1 MASAFSKLTVQIGGN
16 IKGLQKSLRRSQKLV
31 STFSQNTRR
40 TINEAATAG
49 AKGFKNMVRSDAF
62 QTAAVAATGMGTA
75 MFGAVRTAMEFESA
89 MLKVKAISGATNDQF
104 KQLTDQAKL
113 LGRTTQ
119 FSASEAADAM
129 SFLSMAG
136 YDTNQ
141 ILSSTGHML
150 NLAAAAGMELGSAAD
165 IASNILG
172 GMGLKI
178 SDTNLVIDVLA
189 KTASSGNTN
198 IEMLG
203 ESFKNIAAI
212 APKAGVSIQDAGAA
226 FAVLGNSGIQAS
238 EAGTALRNILLR
250 LSAPPSEAAK
260 AFAKLG
266 VSTKDAAGNMR
277 PYADILRDM
286 DRRMKQLNLGTAEQT
301 ELQAAIFGVRAAA
314 SGATLQEAAANGELA
329 KMLDK
334 VTDSQG
340 AASEMAK
347 TMQSGLGGSLKRL
360 QSAAEGLAIAF
371 GGPLLSPI
379 ASALEGLSGLLSPI
393 AGLLEKMPVLAGAIA
408 LVAGAFVGL
417 VALSPFI
424 ASFISIASVLGPAI
438 AGMQIGATIAGWAGA
453 IGPALAAMGA
463 IITGPI
469 GITIGIIA
477 GLGLAIKA
485 LWDLCPP
492 FRAAVTAAFEGIKA
506 AGMFLW
512 EGIKAV
518 FDGIIQIFEGWIEYL
533 KGAFNIVVGIFTG
546 DSQRAVDGVA
556 QVFNGLGMIFE
567 PIIGAVKAI
576 WSGFANSLKFMFI
589 DVPVAIGEALWQLPG
604 KVMEVFGAIGQFI
617 QDFPAKFIEVGGKLI
632 DTIIQGVKD
641 RAGALVDTVKATLAQ
656 VRDLLPFS
664 DAKKGPLAQLTE
676 NGANVLTTMA
686 DGMHEKQGVLAQ
698 QFSLAAE
705 GGTTT
710 VQGMVQKLAEQ
721 FKSVPGLMGD
731 VGELIIDTVVEGLK
745 RKAEDLY
752 NTVKGIFGKVRQLLP
767 FSDAKEGPFSQL
779 TANGAAIIRTLI
791 DGIRQAAP
799 QLSSVL
805 SGVLPSLAPTA
816 ATAATPTGGGSFL
829 GNLLDVVAPIAS
841 TFNPMVGGVMAM
853 ATPVLDAILPPAPQ
867 PAAAGAGAG
876 MAPTIN
882 APVTI
887 NVAGTDASAEDI
899 ASQVEMAFS
908 NILSDAEAGVRAFL
922 ND

>member
-16 IKGLQKSLRRSQKLV
+16 IKGLQKSLKRSQKLV

-40 TINEAATAG
+40 TINEAAAAG

-141 ILSSTGHML
+141 ILASTGHML

-203 ESFKNIAAI
+203 ESFKSIAAI

-226 FAVLGNSGIQAS
+226 FAILGNSGIQAS

-260 AFAKLG
+260 AFDKLG
-266 VSTKDAAGNMR
+266 VSTKDASGNLR
-277 PYADILRDM
+277 PYADILSDM
-286 DRRMKQLNLGTAEQT
+286 DKRMRQLNLGTAEQT
-301 ELQAAIFGVRAAA
+301 ELQSAIFGVRAAA
-314 SGATLQEAAANGELA
+314 AGATLQEAAANGTLA
-329 KMLDK
+329 EMVDK

-340 AASEMAK
+340 AASDMAK
-347 TMQSGLGGSLKRL
+347 TMQSGLGGAMKRL

-371 GGPLLSPI
+371 GGPLLTPL
-379 ASALEGLSGLLSPI
+379 AAAMEGLSSLLSPV
-393 AGLLEKMPVLAGAIA
+393 AGLLEKFPVLSGAIA

-424 ASFISIASVLGPAI
+424 ASFISVASVLGPAI
-438 AGMQIGATIAGWAGA
+438 AAMKIGATIAGWAGM
-453 IGPALAAMGA
+453 IGPAIAALGA
-463 IITGPI
+463 VITGPI

-492 FRAAVTAAFEGIKA
+492 FRAGVTAAFEGIKA
-506 AGMFLW
+506 AGMVLW
-512 EGIKAV
+512 QGIQSV
-518 FDGIIQIFEGWIEYL
+518 FAGIVQIFEGWLMYV
-533 KGAFNIVVGIFTG
+533 KGVFNIVVGIFTG
-546 DSQRAVDGVA
+546 DSQRAVDGVG
-556 QVFNGLGMIFE
+556 QVFSGLGMIFE
-567 PIIGAVKAI
+567 PIIGAVSAI
-576 WSGFANSLKFMFI
+576 WSGFVTSLKFMFV
-589 DVPVAIGEALWQLPG
+589 DVPA
-604 KVMEVFGAIGQFI
+604 AIGQALWELPGLVMNVFNHVGEFI
-617 QDFPAKFIEVGGKLI
+617 RGFPAKFVEVGKALI

-641 RAGALVDTVKATLAQ
+641 RAVALVDTVKATLAQ
-656 VRDLLPFS
+656 VRDMLPFS
-664 DAKKGPLAQLTE
+664 DAKKGPLSQLTE

-686 DGMHEKQGVLAQ
+686 DGMHEKQGVLAAE
-698 QFSLAAE
+698 FSQAAE

-721 FKSVPGLMGD
+721 FRSVPDLMGD

-779 TANGAAIIRTLI
+779 TASGMSIITTLM
-791 DGIRQAAP
+791 DGIRAAAP
-799 QLSSVL
+799 M
-805 SGVLPSLAPTA
+805 LPPALAGGFA
-816 ATAATPTGGGSFL
+816 AAA
-829 GNLLDVVAPIAS
+829 
-841 TFNPMVGGVMAM
+841 
-853 ATPVLDAILPPAPQ
+853 PVLDAVLPQ
-867 PAAAGAGAG
+867 PAAAGAGA
-876 MAPTIN
+876 MPMTIN

-887 NVAGTDASAEDI
+887 NVAATDATAEDI
-899 ASQVEMAFS
+899 ASQVELVFS
-908 NILSDAEAGVRAFL
+908 NILNDAEAGVRAFL